1 MKTRGAESGG
11 VLIGALLISLLLA
24 MLGGVAMNLAMT
36 ESSAS
41 ARHMEEKN
49 GLLLA
54 ESGVEQVVA
63 WLTHGDLP
71 LPGGA
76 PAPDRFT
83 GAADRPDVE
92 LDAARPD
99 DKQILR
105 GIGAGADRA
114 LDDLGRIVRTRLYGP
129 GLPGGLC
136 MVEVTAESGSGV
148 RRTVSLELGRVEM
161 PPLEA
166 AVYADGLFA
175 GGSDPESGSRPNVLA
190 HWSAIVPNRPPNPWQ
205 YQVFKEYARRFG
217 SYYVPDR
224 EGRLYKDGMMDP
236 SAALTPAE
244 VFGSKTVGDQRGLV
258 FIDTL
263 DQERPAAENLA
274 TVVLDSPYMEGAFY
288 VNAHVILRPDGQ
300 GETIPALSPPT
311 ETASASGS
319 RDPVSLAGVAIRG
332 VLHAAGA
339 VRVEGQPRVFGAVVA
354 ERGLVGGG
362 LLEVWYNADLGRGR
376 IQGMP
381 VVYPI
386 KGTWREREG

>member
-1 MKTRGAESGG
+1 MKTPGAESGG
-11 VLIGALLISLLLA
+11 VLVGALLIGLLLA

-36 ESSAS
+36 ETSAL

-63 WLTHGDLP
+63 WLTHGDLQ

-83 GAADRPDVE
+83 GTEDRPDVE

-99 DKQILR
+99 DNRILR
-105 GIGAGADRA
+105 GIGAGEYRA
-114 LDDLGRIVRTRLYGP
+114 LADLGRIVRMRLYGP
-129 GLPGGLC
+129 GLPDGFC
-136 MVEVTAESGSGV
+136 TVEVTAESGSGV
-148 RRTVSLELGRVEM
+148 RRTVSLEFGRVEI

-166 AVYADGLFA
+166 AVYAD
-175 GGSDPESGSRPNVLA
+175 SQPNVLA
-190 HWSAIVPNRPPNPWQ
+190 HGSAIVPNRPPSLWH
-205 YQVFKEYARRFG
+205 YQVFKDYAKRFG

-224 EGRLYKDGMMDP
+224 EGRLYKDGTMDP

-263 DQERPAAENLA
+263 DQEKPAAENLA
-274 TVVLDSPYMEGAFY
+274 TIVLDSPYMEGTFY
-288 VNAHVILRPDGQ
+288 VNAHVILRPEGR
-300 GETIPALSPPT
+300 GETIPVLSPPT
-311 ETASASGS
+311 EG
-319 RDPVSLAGVAIRG
+319 LEGGVTVRG
-332 VLHAAGA
+332 VLHASGTL
-339 VRVEGQPRVFGAVVA
+339 RVDGQPRVFGAVVA
-354 ERGLVGGG
+354 ERGLVGSG

-376 IQGMP
+376 IQGLP
-381 VVYPI
+381 VVFPVR
-386 KGTWREREG
+386 GSWREWEG

>member
-11 VLIGALLISLLLA
+11 VLIGALLIGLLLA

-36 ESSAS
+36 EASAS

-83 GAADRPDVE
+83 GTADRPDVE

-105 GIGAGADRA
+105 GIGAGAYRA
-114 LDDLGRIVRTRLYGP
+114 LADLGRIVRMRLHGP
-129 GLPGGLC
+129 GLPGGFC
-136 MVEVTAESGSGV
+136 TVEVTAESGSGV
-148 RRTVSLELGRVEM
+148 RRTVALELGRVEI

-166 AVYADGLFA
+166 AVYAD
-175 GGSDPESGSRPNVLA
+175 SQPNVLA
-190 HWSAIVPNRPPNPWQ
+190 HWSASVPNPPPSPWQ
-205 YQVFKEYARRFG
+205 YQVFKDYARRFG

-224 EGRLYKDGMMDP
+224 EGRLYKDGIMDP
-236 SAALTPAE
+236 SAALTSAE
-244 VFGSKTVGDQRGLV
+244 VFGSKTVGDQHGLV

-263 DQERPAAENLA
+263 DQAPPAAENLA
-274 TVVLDSPYMEGAFY
+274 TVILGSPYMEGTFY
-288 VNAHVILRPDGQ
+288 VNAHVILQPEGR
-300 GETIPALSPPT
+300 GEMVPALSPPT
-311 ETASASGS
+311 EGLPGLAS
-319 RDPVSLAGVAIRG
+319 RVPVNLADVTIRG
-332 VLHAAGA
+332 VLHAAGTI
-339 VRVEGQPRVFGAVVA
+339 RVEGQPRVFGAVVA
-354 ERGLVGGG
+354 ERGLAGGG
-362 LLEVWYNADLGRGR
+362 FLEVWYDYDLGRGR
-376 IQGMP
+376 ARGLP
-381 VVYPI
+381 VVYPLP
-386 KGTWREREG
+386 GSWREW

>member
-1 MKTRGAESGG
+1 MKTPGAESGG

-36 ESSAS
+36 EMAAS

-99 DKQILR
+99 DNRVLR
-105 GIGAGADRA
+105 GIGAGAYRA
-114 LDDLGRIVRTRLYGP
+114 LADLGRIVRTRLYGP
-129 GLPGGLC
+129 GLPDGFC
-136 MVEVTAESGSGV
+136 TVEVTAESGSGV
-148 RRTVSLELGRVEM
+148 RRTVSLELGRVEI

-166 AVYADGLFA
+166 AVYA
-175 GGSDPESGSRPNVLA
+175 GSQPNVLA
-190 HWSAIVPNRPPNPWQ
+190 HWGAITANRPPSPWQ
-205 YQVFKEYARRFG
+205 YQAFKEHARRFG

-224 EGRLYKDGMMDP
+224 EGRLYKDGRMAP

-244 VFGSKTVGDQRGLV
+244 VFGSKTVGDQHGLV

-263 DQERPAAENLA
+263 DQERPAAENLSS
-274 TVVLDSPYMEGAFY
+274 VVLDSPYMEGAFY
-288 VNAHVILRPDGQ
+288 
-300 GETIPALSPPT
+300 
-311 ETASASGS
+311 
-319 RDPVSLAGVAIRG
+319 
-332 VLHAAGA
+332 
-339 VRVEGQPRVFGAVVA
+339 
-354 ERGLVGGG
+354 
-362 LLEVWYNADLGRGR
+362 
-376 IQGMP
+376 
-381 VVYPI
+381 
-386 KGTWREREG
+386 